1 MIINISNDNTNK
13 ANINGQATN
22 WPHFPSTVQIKSP
35 IAQGAT
41 NTQGADALC
50 GVKFKLILHHPTW
63 NKAFQSHANTIDV
76 VGNDKNIILDNH
88 VKMHP
93 NIVISLGFLKKSIR
107 IQNNDWNQN
116 ANTL

>member
-1 MIINISNDNTNK
+1 MIINISIESITK

-22 WPHFPSTVQIKSP
+22 CPHFPKTVQIKSP

-63 NKAFQSHANTIDV
+63 NTAFQSHANTIATI
-76 VGNDKNIILDNH
+76 GNDKNIILDNH

-93 NIVISLGFLKKSIR
+93 NIVISLGFLK
-107 IQNNDWNQN
+107 
-116 ANTL
+116 